1 MRISDWSS
9 DVCSSDQTTAGS
21 ACACEL
27 RRARCRDFRSERNQS
42 MTRLLFVSASALA
55 LAACA
60 GKTPPPAIHYDA
72 ADFRAAVEEAEPAK
86 PIEIVETPVRSEEHT
101 SELQSLMRLS
111 YAVFCLKKKKKT
123 LNNIHQDQYKHKKQ
137 KTT

>member
-86 PIEIVETPVRSEEHT
+86 PIAIVETPVPLPLPGQLQPPPSVRSEESRVGNECVGT
-101 SELQSLMRLS
+101 CRSRWSP
-111 YAVFCLKKKKKT
+111 YP
-123 LNNIHQDQYKHKKQ
+123 
-137 KTT
+137 

>member
-1 MRISDWSS
+1 
-9 DVCSSDQTTAGS
+9 
-21 ACACEL
+21 
-27 RRARCRDFRSERNQS
+27 

-86 PIEIVETPVRSEEHT
+86 PIEIVETPVPLPLPGQLQPPPSVKPEAGPPRSDERRVGKECVSTCRFRGGPDH
-101 SELQSLMRLS
+101 Q
-111 YAVFCLKKKKKT
+111 KKK
-123 LNNIHQDQYKHKKQ
+123 I
-137 KTT
+137 

>member
-27 RRARCRDFRSERNQS
+27 RRARCRDFRSERNQP
-42 MTRLLFVSASALA
+42 MTRLLFVSVSALA

-86 PIEIVETPVRSEEHT
+86 SVEIVETPVPLPHPGQ
-101 SELQSLMRLS
+101 LQPPPSVKPETGPQTARDIGR
-111 YAVFCLKKKKKT
+111 AHV
-123 LNNIHQDQYKHKKQ
+123 
-137 KTT
+137 

>member
-1 MRISDWSS
+1 
-9 DVCSSDQTTAGS
+9 
-21 ACACEL
+21 
-27 RRARCRDFRSERNQS
+27 

-86 PIEIVETPVRSEEHT
+86 PIEIVETPVPLPLPGQ
-101 SELQSLMRLS
+101 LQPPPSVKPEDGHPTADRKS
-111 YAVFCLKKKKKT
+111 GVKGTRWSVRGAHGGRRIINKKNT
-123 LNNIHQDQYKHKKQ
+123 
-137 KTT
+137 

>member
-86 PIEIVETPVRSEEHT
+86 PIEIVETPVPLPLPGQLQPPPSVKPEACPPTARVAAANRA
-101 SELQSLMRLS
+101 ELGRAAWRERGGQ
-111 YAVFCLKKKKKT
+111 
-123 LNNIHQDQYKHKKQ
+123 
-137 KTT
+137 